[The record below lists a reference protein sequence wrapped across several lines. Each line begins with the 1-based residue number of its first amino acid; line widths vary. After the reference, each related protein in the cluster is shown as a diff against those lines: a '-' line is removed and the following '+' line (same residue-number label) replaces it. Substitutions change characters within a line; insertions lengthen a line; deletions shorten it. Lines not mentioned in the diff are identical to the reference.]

1 MILFQGTL
9 LPDDQ
14 LSQVLEQ
21 LEGHILSVQAAP
33 LLSAETVIAAIDALG
48 QRLDRGELD
57 EKIARYAPPGT
68 LQALAEVR
76 HLLRRET
83 LEQKLAVELGND
95 RFPQER
101 PFGAALPMPLGT
113 LFHVAAGNVTGLPAF
128 TVVEGLLT
136 GNINLLKL
144 PREDKGLSL
153 AILLELVGQEPKLAD
168 YICAFDFPSSN
179 TAALQA
185 LANLADGIVV
195 WGGDEAVSAMRKLAP
210 PGCKLMEWGHRL
222 SFTYLS
228 HYEGCTDEL
237 DALAHHII
245 ATGGLLCS
253 SCQVIY
259 LDSDDLSEGERFCRD
274 FLPRLNQAARQGRA
288 TPGKAAEAAL
298 YAYETVLEQVV
309 DRKESGDLTFHG
321 QGCTLTLRRDSGL
334 ELSHLHGNILVKCL
348 PRQKLAAALHGQRGR
363 LQTAGLICPEAER
376 PALTRLLARAGVNR
390 VTRAGH
396 MSHTFPGEGHDGEY
410 PLRRYQRMVDVE
422 G

>member
-1 MILFQGTL
+1 MILFKGTL
-9 LPDDQ
+9 LPDEQ
-14 LSQVLEQ
+14 LPQVLDD
-21 LEGHILSVQAAP
+21 LTGHIIATQSRPTLSV
-33 LLSAETVIAAIDALG
+33 ETVIAAIEALG

-57 EKIARYAPPGT
+57 EKIAQYAPPGT
-68 LQALAEVR
+68 LQALDEVR

-83 LEQKLAVELGND
+83 LEHKLEVELGTD
-95 RFPQER
+95 RFSKER
-101 PFGAALPMPLGT
+101 SFGASIPLPLGT

-136 GNINLLKL
+136 GNVNLLKL
-144 PREDKGLSL
+144 PRDDKGLSL
-153 AILLELVGQEPKLAD
+153 AILLELVEQEPKLAD
-168 YICAFDFPSSN
+168 YICAFDVPSSDIA
-179 TAALQA
+179 TLQR

-222 SFTYLS
+222 SFAYLS
-228 HYEGCTDEL
+228 HSENHPEEL

-259 LDSDDLSEGERFCRD
+259 LDTEDWSQAEQFCQD
-274 FLPRLNQAARQGRA
+274 FLPRLSHAAQNIRP

-309 DRKESGDLTFHG
+309 DRKSSGDQVFHG
-321 QGCTLTLRRDSGL
+321 TGCTITLRRDSAL
-334 ELSHLHGNILVKCL
+334 ELSHLHGNVLVKCL
-348 PRQKLAAALHGQRGR
+348 PRQKLAATLYPQRGR
-363 LQTAGLICPEAER
+363 LQTAGLICPDEER
-376 PALTRLLARAGVNR
+376 TALTALLARAGVNR

>member
-1 MILFQGTL
+1 MPDGQ
-9 LPDDQ
+9 LP
-14 LSQVLEQ
+14 QVLDE
-21 LEGHILSVQAAP
+21 LATHIIHTQSRPTLHP
-33 LLSAETVIAAIDALG
+33 ETVISALEALG

-57 EKIARYAPPGT
+57 EKIAQHAPPGT
-68 LQALAEVR
+68 LQSLDEVR

-83 LEQKLAVELGND
+83 LEQKLETELGHD
-95 RFPQER
+95 RLPGER
-101 PFGAALPMPLGT
+101 AFGASIPMPLGT

-136 GNINLLKL
+136 GNVNLLKL
-144 PREDKGLSL
+144 PRDDKGLSL
-153 AILLELVGQEPKLAD
+153 AILLELIEQEPKLAD
-168 YICAFDFPSSN
+168 YICAFDVPSSD
-179 TAALQA
+179 TATLQR
-185 LANLADGIVV
+185 LARLADGIVV
-195 WGGDEAVSAMRKLAP
+195 WGGDEAVSAMRRLAP
-210 PGCKLMEWGHRL
+210 PGCKLIEWGHRL
-222 SFTYLS
+222 SFAYLS
-228 HYEGCTDEL
+228 HYETNTEEL

-259 LDSDDLSEGERFCRD
+259 LDTEDHAQAERFCRD
-274 FLPRLNQAARQGRA
+274 FLPRLNDAARKGRS

-309 DRKESGDLTFHG
+309 DRKNSGDQVFRGT
-321 QGCTLTLRRDSGL
+321 GCTLTLRRDPTL
-334 ELSHLHGNILVKCL
+334 ELSHLHGNVLVKCL
-348 PRQKLAAALHGQRGR
+348 PRKNLAATLYPQRGR
-363 LQTAGLICPEAER
+363 LQTAGLICPEEER
-376 PALTRLLARAGVNR
+376 TALTALLAQAGANR